1 MKIFPLIRCGLGLI
15 FISILISNVYAD
27 TNQSSGLFGSY
38 MIYSEPS
45 GADVYIFEKCY
56 GKTPLLYIPDKTADP
71 PWTIEFRKN
80 GYNSSIL
87 TINENITPG
96 TQKELFAQLSPSPN
110 FTTILVSAEPDGCIA
125 QLDGSSSVPL
135 PYSFTSVSE
144 GTHTLFVYKPG
155 YKPYVNEQ
163 LSVRPGSNTTMK
175 VILIPNYERKELVVT
190 STPPDTEVLV
200 DGIFRG
206 TTSGTIPLMIGPLN
220 DGQHTVLGRIAGY
233 QERKEIIF
241 TRKDRSTNVHLNMI
255 PITLLPASSTLKIR
269 SIPSGSDVLLNGI
282 WFGEVPAQGY
292 LELDDIPPNRY
303 KLVISHSGYTD
314 HIEWIFPGPGETI
327 TIDTALLQSG

>member
-1 MKIFPLIRCGLGLI
+1 MKIFSLIRWGLVLI
-15 FISILISNVYAD
+15 FTCMAISNVYAD
-27 TNQSSGLFGSY
+27 TNYSSGLFGSY
-38 MIYSEPS
+38 VINSEPS
-45 GADVYIFEKCY
+45 GADVYILEKYY
-56 GKTPLLYIPDKTADP
+56 GKTPLLYIPDNTADHP
-71 PWTIEFRKN
+71 YTIEFRKD

-87 TINENITPG
+87 SINENITPG
-96 TQKELFAQLSPSPN
+96 TQKEVFAHLSPAPK
-110 FTTILVSAEPDGCIA
+110 FTSIFVSSDPDDCLA
-125 QLDGSSSVPL
+125 QLDGGSSVPL

-144 GTHTLFVYKPG
+144 GTHTLLVYKTG
-155 YKPYVNEQ
+155 YKSYLNEQ
-163 LSVRPGSNTTMK
+163 LSVRSGSNTTMK

-190 STPPDTEVLV
+190 STPSDTEVLV

-206 TTSGTIPLMIGPLN
+206 TTSGNIPLMIGPLN

-233 QERKEIIF
+233 QEKKEMVF
-241 TRKDRSTNVHLNMI
+241 TRHDLSSNVHLNMI
-255 PITLLPASSTLKIR
+255 PITLMPVSSTVKIR

-292 LELDDIPPNRY
+292 LELNDIPPNRY

-327 TIDTALLQSG
+327 TIDTVLLQS